1 MNISSRL
8 QKIIDTIE
16 TCETLADIGCDHGY
30 VAISALKE
38 GKAVRAV
45 AADVARGP
53 LDIARKNCETEDV
66 SAKVKF
72 ILSDGF
78 KNIEDEEDLNCAV
91 IAGMGGLLM
100 ERILREGRLERFPKL
115 RQLVLSPQSDL
126 DAVRRLLIDELSY
139 TISTEYMV
147 LDEGKYYYI
156 IDVRITN
163 YSDTA
168 ASDRLNQEYNDD
180 GLESHKQESC
190 NEAGV
195 YKQAK
200 EGVYKQ
206 AKAAAK
212 VKQYTEAE
220 YMFGRH
226 IAAESRDIY
235 IEFLKHRQRIVAE
248 ALGYARSGTSDSAK
262 RKVAV
267 LGKELRLIEEAQD
280 NCI

>member
-1 MNISSRL
+1 M
-8 QKIIDTIE
+8 
-16 TCETLADIGCDHGY
+16 ADIGCDHGY

-38 GKAVRAV
+38 GKAVRTV

-100 ERILREGRLERFPKL
+100 ERILREGRLKRFSKL

-126 DAVRRLLIDELSY
+126 DAVRRILIDELSY

-156 IDVRITN
+156 MDVRIPEF
-163 YSDTA
+163 SDTA
-168 ASDRLNQEYNDD
+168 DSDRLNREYKDASLD
-180 GLESHKQESC
+180 SHRQESC
-190 NEAGV
+190 EATGFS
-195 YKQAK
+195 KQ
-200 EGVYKQ
+200 V
-206 AKAAAK
+206 KATVHEKTKASGK
-212 VKQYTEAE
+212 IVQYNDYTEAE
-220 YMFGRH
+220 YMFGKH

-235 IEFLKHRQRIVAE
+235 LEFLKHRQRIVAE
-248 ALGYARSGTSDSAK
+248 ALGYARSGTSDSARVK
-262 RKVAV
+262 AAALR
-267 LGKELRLIEEAQD
+267 KELGLIEEAQS
-280 NCI
+280 NCIQIK

>member
-16 TCETLADIGCDHGY
+16 TCEILADIGCDHGY

-78 KNIEDEEDLNCAV
+78 TNIEDEEDLNCAV

-100 ERILREGRLERFPKL
+100 ERILREGRLKRFPYL

-156 IDVRITN
+156 MDVHIPEF
-163 YSDTA
+163 SDTED
-168 ASDRLNQEYNDD
+168 SDRLNQEYKDASLD
-180 GLESHKQESC
+180 SHRQESC
-190 NEAGV
+190 DAAGV
-195 YKQAK
+195 SKQARAAGK
-200 EGVYKQ
+200 EEP
-206 AKAAAK
+206 
-212 VKQYTEAE
+212 YTEAE

-235 IEFLKHRQRIVAE
+235 LEFLKHRQRIVAE

-262 RKVAV
+262 SKVAA
-267 LGKELRLIEEAQD
+267 LGKELRLIEEAQE